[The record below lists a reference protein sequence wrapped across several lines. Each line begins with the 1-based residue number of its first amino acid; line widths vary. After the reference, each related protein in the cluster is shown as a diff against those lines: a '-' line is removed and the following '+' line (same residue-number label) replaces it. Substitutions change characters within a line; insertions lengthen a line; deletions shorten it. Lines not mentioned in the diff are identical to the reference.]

1 MQWQVFDVA
10 KNVLKSWQE
19 EAHYQ
24 LHKYNLC
31 RILVRIFLALF
42 LSFFFPEYFWSW
54 TWLDEREI
62 PSILEHKICEFRLC
76 LSTRGTGAPSLQA
89 LFRNE
94 ILTKNSVQFPT
105 ISAWSMQPVF
115 TRNRFRNSFS
125 SWKSRQVNGQ
135 GFFRTKFQTGKLN
148 RVLRGDTGV
157 L

>member
-62 PSILEHKICEFRLC
+62 PSILEHKICEFNYSYIAKYILKTEGMQESHSKVQRL
-76 LSTRGTGAPSLQA
+76 
-89 LFRNE
+89 
-94 ILTKNSVQFPT
+94 
-105 ISAWSMQPVF
+105 
-115 TRNRFRNSFS
+115 SF
-125 SWKSRQVNGQ
+125 
-135 GFFRTKFQTGKLN
+135 
-148 RVLRGDTGV
+148 
-157 L
+157 